1 MKRLVLSV
9 VTAMVLAFTA
19 PVFAQQN
26 RAAQDGTSRSVQG
39 MVVDSTGKPVEGA
52 VVQLK
57 DTKTLQIRSFITK
70 ADGLYHFHG
79 LSPNVDYELRAEYQG
94 SSSSNKTLSS
104 FDDRKQA
111 VVNLKL
117 DAKK

>member
-9 VTAMVLAFTA
+9 VTAMALAFTA

-26 RAAQDGTSRSVQG
+26 RAAQDGATRSVQG
-39 MVVDSTGKPVEGA
+39 TVVDSTGKPVEGA

-79 LSPNVDYELRAEYQG
+79 LSSNVDYELRADYQG

-111 VVNLKL
+111 VVNLKV